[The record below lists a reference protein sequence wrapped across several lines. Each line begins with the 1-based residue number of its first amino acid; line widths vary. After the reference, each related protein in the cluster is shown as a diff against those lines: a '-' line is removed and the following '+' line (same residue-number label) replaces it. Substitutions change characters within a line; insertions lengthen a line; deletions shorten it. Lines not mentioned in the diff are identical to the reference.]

1 VVTTSDQASKT
12 YTFLFTD
19 LEGSTRLW
27 EQFPQTMKTSLERH
41 DVLLRSAVEDS
52 NGRVVKTTGDGLTA
66 VFDSTYDGL
75 IACLKAQQ
83 SLNGEPWGETG
94 PLRVRIGLHVGEAQ
108 PRGGDYYGSAV
119 NRAARIMAVAYGG
132 QVLLSAAAA
141 NLVADHL
148 PDGTSLRD
156 LGEHRLKDLE
166 RPEHIFQL
174 IIPGLEADFP
184 PLMSLDQRPN
194 NLPAQ
199 PTGLIGRE
207 VELAEIMK
215 RLSSNGARLLT
226 LTGPGGIG
234 KTRTA
239 LQAAAE
245 LIEQFKDGVYMVD
258 LAPIRDPKLVP
269 TAIAQ
274 TLGIRDTSDRP
285 LFDEL
290 KGKLRGMTILLLLDN
305 FEQVTAAGGLVAEL
319 LQNSPGLK
327 LLVTSREALHVRGE
341 YIFPISPLGLPE
353 ASINQLSVEEISQ
366 YEAVQLFIQR
376 AQAVR
381 PDFNLMEENAS
392 AVAEICAR
400 LDGLPLAIELAA
412 ARISLLSPQ
421 ALLVR
426 LSSRL
431 KLLRGGAR
439 DLPTRQQALRDTIDW
454 SFEMLNAGEQRLFE
468 LLSVFSGGCTFEA
481 VEAMASRIDYLD
493 NTGMDIFDGLSS
505 LLDKS
510 LIRQVDQTNG
520 EFRLVMLETIREFA
534 MERLEENP
542 EFCATAQRVHADYF
556 AEFTRQQWER
566 LTGSEREAAL
576 QELSADIE
584 NVRSAWN
591 YWVDEKDLEKLG
603 KFVDSLWL
611 FYDVSGRYHAT
622 VDMTN
627 DLLNL
632 LSSTPSTPELA
643 QQEIVLRTSLA
654 RALLAI
660 KGYTPE
666 VEEAYTHALELIQ
679 AAGDLTQLFPV
690 LRGLYSFYTF
700 QGEFQKGIPLGE
712 QILDLAERTNDAN
725 MRVDG
730 HFVLGSSLAFTGNT
744 TLGLEHL
751 EKAISYIDSERHRSS
766 RFRLG
771 NYPGVSPYT
780 ASALILWG
788 LGYPDRALERADE
801 AIDLARKINH
811 PYSLAYALFHM
822 GYLRFWR
829 REVELCLESAQV
841 VLDLAKEHDFQI
853 WYAVGTCLQGAGV
866 ANLGRAE
873 EGLAQIQRG
882 MDLYQGL
889 KSPPIFWPLLRS
901 LQAGVCG
908 KAGKPEQG
916 SDLLDEAMRMPSA
929 GYGGVLL
936 ADIYRLKGDLLL
948 AISPDNPS
956 EAEAWYQRSF
966 EAAQEGGASMLELR
980 AAISLA
986 RLWRGKSKAE
996 QGRQLLG
1003 EIYTKFTEGFST
1015 PDLIEARELL
1025 K

>member
-1 VVTTSDQASKT
+1 
-12 YTFLFTD
+12 
-19 LEGSTRLW
+19 
-27 EQFPQTMKTSLERH
+27 M
-41 DVLLRSAVEDS
+41 EDS

-66 VFDSTYDGL
+66 VFDSAFDGL
-75 IACLKAQQ
+75 FACLKAQQ

-108 PRGGDYYGSAV
+108 PRGGDYYGPAV

-184 PLMSLDQRPN
+184 PLMSLDRRPN

-199 PTGLIGRE
+199 PTALIGRE
-207 VELAEIMK
+207 VELDEIVK
-215 RLSSNGARLLT
+215 RLSFNGARLLT

-239 LQAAAE
+239 IQAGAE
-245 LIEQFKDGVYMVD
+245 LIEVFKDGVYLVE
-258 LAPIRDPKLVP
+258 LASINDPESVP
-269 TAIAQ
+269 SAIAQ
-274 TLGIRDTSDRP
+274 TLNLRDTGDRP
-285 LFDEL
+285 LLEVL
-290 KGKLRGMTILLLLDN
+290 KEKLQDMTILLLLDN
-305 FEQVTAAGGLVAEL
+305 FEQVTTAAAIVVEL
-319 LQNSPGLK
+319 LKISPGLK
-327 LLVTSREALHVRGE
+327 ILVTSREALHVRGE
-341 YIFPISPLGLPE
+341 YVFPLSPLGLPE
-353 ASINQLSVEEISQ
+353 ASLDKLSVEQLSQ
-366 YEAVQLFIQR
+366 YEAVQLFLER
-376 AQAVR
+376 AQAVK
-381 PDFNLMEENAS
+381 PNFNLTEENAQV
-392 AVAEICAR
+392 VAEICSR
-400 LDGLPLAIELAA
+400 VDGLPLAIELAA
-412 ARISLLSPQ
+412 ARIRLFSPQ
-421 ALLVR
+421 ALLER
-426 LSSRL
+426 LGSRL
-431 KLLRGGAR
+431 KMLRGGAR
-439 DLPTRQQALRDTIDW
+439 DLPARQQALRDTIDW
-454 SFEMLNAGEQRLFE
+454 SFELLNAEEQRLFE
-468 LLSVFSGGCTFEA
+468 LLSVFSNGCTFEA
-481 VEAMASRIDYLD
+481 VEGMASRVEYLD
-493 NTGMDIFDGLSS
+493 KTEVDIFDGLSS
-505 LLDKS
+505 LVDKS
-510 LIRQVDQTNG
+510 LIRQVDQATG
-520 EFRLVMLETIREFA
+520 EPRLAMLETIREFA
-534 MERLEENP
+534 AERLEKNP
-542 EFCATAQRVHADYF
+542 EFHVAAKRVHADYF
-556 AEFTRQQWER
+556 AEFTQRQWER
-566 LTGSEREAAL
+566 LTGHEPEAAL
-576 QELSADIE
+576 EELSLDIE
-584 NVRSAWN
+584 NVQTAWH
-591 YWVDEKDLEKLG
+591 YWVDERNLEQLS

-611 FYDVSGRYHAT
+611 FYDVRGRYHAT

-666 VEEAYTHALELIQ
+666 VEAAYTRALELIQ
-679 AAGDLTQLFPV
+679 SSGETSHLFPV
-690 LRGLYSFYTF
+690 LRGLYSFYTL
-700 QGEFQKGIPLGE
+700 QGEFDKGIPLGE
-712 QILDLAERTNDAN
+712 QILDLAERHDDAN

-730 HFVLGSSLAFTGNT
+730 HFVLGSSLAFIGNIK
-744 TLGLEHL
+744 LGLEHL
-751 EKAISYIDSERHRSS
+751 EKATSYIDPKRHRSS

-788 LGYPDRALERADE
+788 LGYPDRALEQANK
-801 AIDLARKINH
+801 AVNLARKINH
-811 PYSLAYALFHM
+811 PYSLAYALYHM

-829 REVELCLESAQV
+829 REVESSLESAQAA
-841 VLDLAKEHDFQI
+841 LDLAEEHDFQI
-853 WYAVGTCLQGAGV
+853 WYAVATCLQGAGI
-866 ANLGRAE
+866 ASLGRAE

-908 KAGKPEQG
+908 KAGKPAQG
-916 SDLLDEAMRMPSA
+916 SNLLDEAIRMPSV

-956 EAEAWYQRSF
+956 EAEAWYQRSL

-980 AAISLA
+980 AAVSLA
-986 RLWRGKSKAE
+986 KLWQNQGKGERGKQLLSKA
-996 QGRQLLG
+996 
-1003 EIYTKFTEGFST
+1003 YAKFTEGFSI

-1025 K
+1025 NQL